1 MRIRRK
7 NSSIGDK
14 ENASPSLTEA
24 REHEGQS
31 KGFSFRR
38 KKKAPSPTPSSQV
51 ESTMSNHST
60 GALSTSST
68 IPLFSSLSEMTILHN
83 SVQNSYSQ
91 DAIDSLVPHKP
102 SNPVS
107 NVMQFALPLQSRMYD
122 EQAQPEKLI
131 NICEDPTI
139 QESIECVFEHQ
150 LKDGLEMNVE
160 EDDESC
166 QDDFGCNQFNG
177 YNDSHFTSGKL
188 VQVGSFSP
196 LEQWTHDNDVA
207 MLYDSAPRP
216 SDVKGRK
223 CASFDCDNCR
233 DGKQP
238 FVGVQPNDWIQ
249 YPVMLRPTP
258 SSGTKV
264 IGVRHAGQANYL
276 SKQWWKDLD
285 VNNGFSAECFCD
297 DCQPLPIN
305 NGYESEEESLV
316 IDFESE
322 LFQGSL
328 HVRIRNTKSL
338 VSKENQEPSKGY
350 FNGLHRF
357 YQCVVQGKFKKSN
370 IPMIHCYSGQRFAK
384 NLCLPP
390 TYIVKGGTKI
400 VNFFSPRLQVRLNDE
415 KPYIL
420 GPLGSLPQVITASP
434 LITRGTFQAGTSITA
449 ELTEPRNKNEQI
461 IPSEDNSDDS
471 VKRTRTRKK
480 NFDKLCA
487 SNDDSET
494 FSTNKVYT
502 FEFLQHLIDFET
514 FELNLGSV
522 LGKQD
527 LSKITNGQPMQ
538 IMAIYQPQ
546 TKTEDA
552 PRVNNVFQDLW
563 SFELWHKKV
572 YDRI

>member
-14 ENASPSLTEA
+14 ENASPSSTEA

-38 KKKAPSPTPSSQV
+38 KKKSPSPAPSSKV
-51 ESTMSNHST
+51 ESTLSNNSS

-91 DAIDSLVPHKP
+91 DAIDSLPHKP

-122 EQAQPEKLI
+122 EQAHPEKLT
-131 NICEDPTI
+131 NMCEEPII

-196 LEQWTHDNDVA
+196 LEQGTHVNDVA
-207 MLYDSAPRP
+207 MLYDAAPRP

-223 CASFDCDNCR
+223 CASFHCDNCR

-238 FVGVQPNDWIQ
+238 FLGVEPKDWIQ

-258 SSGTKV
+258 NSGTKV

-285 VNNGFSAECFCD
+285 INNALSADSFCD
-297 DCQPLPIN
+297 NCQPLPIN

-338 VSKENQEPSKGY
+338 VLKENQEPNKGY
-350 FNGLHRF
+350 FNGLNRF
-357 YQCVVQGKFKKSN
+357 YQCVVQGRFKKNN
-370 IPMIHCYSGQRFAK
+370 IPMIHCHSGQRFAK
-384 NLCLPP
+384 SLTLPP
-390 TYIVKGGTKI
+390 AYIVKGGTKI
-400 VNFFSPRLQVRLNDE
+400 VNFFSPRLQVRLNDD

-420 GPLGSLPQVITASP
+420 GPLGSLPQVITTRP
-434 LITRGTFQAGTSITA
+434 LTTRGTFQAGASIAA
-449 ELTEPRNKNEQI
+449 EHIEPRNKNEQI
-461 IPSEDNSDDS
+461 IPSEDNSDDP

-487 SNDDSET
+487 SNNESET

-527 LSKITNGQPMQ
+527 LSQITNGQPMQ
-538 IMAIYQPQ
+538 IMATYQPQ
-546 TKTEDA
+546 TEAGPDI
-552 PRVNNVFQDLW
+552 FQDLW
-563 SFELWHKKV
+563 NFELWHKKV
-572 YDRI
+572 LDRIR